1 VWAATGLWHGASWN
15 YLLWGLF
22 FGVLLVLEKWF
33 LLDWLKRVPALVQ
46 HIYVLFLV
54 LVSWAIFAI
63 EDFSHLA
70 AYLKV
75 MFGLSGAALTDGAF
89 GYYLTSYL
97 PVLCVAILAA
107 TPLGITLYR
116 KLRLTSKSGSPAKSG
131 GLCKKFG

>member
-1 VWAATGLWHGASWN
+1 M
-15 YLLWGLF
+15 
-22 FGVLLVLEKWF
+22 
-33 LLDWLKRVPALVQ
+33 Q

-63 EDFSHLA
+63 EDFSHLT

-116 KLRLTSKSGSPAKSG
+116 KLNQRSQQVVTTVLVLA
-131 GLCKKFG
+131 GLIICTAYLVASTYNPFLYFRF